1 MSWKVKILMEL
12 SMSDESCKPMQCAVP
27 NWEAVS
33 CTSLEN
39 WGSCFA
45 CCVGTAPCTL
55 EVGTQSCWVFFIAT
69 TIEVASYKMILQVL
83 CIQLLYQRK
92 FYVCK
97 LVYLETE
104 AVKETSEN
112 RAAIKEVCT
121 MPIHYYIL
129 KTV

>member
-1 MSWKVKILMEL
+1 MVAILVL
-12 SMSDESCKPMQCAVP
+12 NLAPHG
-27 NWEAVS
+27 
-33 CTSLEN
+33 LEYKAA
-39 WGSCFA
+39 G
-45 CCVGTAPCTL
+45 
-55 EVGTQSCWVFFIAT
+55 FFIAT
-69 TIEVASYKMILQVL
+69 MIEAASYKMILQVL

-97 LVYLETE
+97 LIYLETE